1 MRRNLRAGLL
11 LLALL
16 GGCSMVPF
24 QEDLL
29 QGALFVDSLQET
41 ARFVIA
47 APEKHDEI
55 RWTQDATFFPTGDPR
70 ERTGYLLIQENESRP
85 RIHLVENGRLGE
97 RIETDTMGAPFHDAW
112 VHGDQLLV
120 IYRNFP
126 LFRVQML
133 PDRHVS
139 TEVSFDNVHGQIRGI
154 TVRYPDGEEP
164 DISVLTRDDSTNQW
178 REYRVPW
185 SGLFD
190 TDPTPLPPTF
200 SIPEG
205 PVPTA
210 ARFIR
215 TADAGYLSWGG
226 ASPQVVRWQATDPS
240 ITEATVVTTPK
251 TPLILRRATEA
262 GRLLTG
268 QRGKIS
274 QYELAPDTS
283 NELVL
288 NQTRNQGTVVRV
300 APRLYTNVTLSQ
312 RAFGEGTLV
321 ISVFEENP

>member
-1 MRRNLRAGLL
+1 MRRNLRTGLL

-70 ERTGYLLIQENESRP
+70 ERSGYLLIQENEYRTH
-85 RIHLVENGRLGE
+85 IYLVENGRLAE

-120 IYRNFP
+120 IYRNFT

-139 TEVSFDNVHGQIRGI
+139 TEVSFDTVQIRGI

-164 DISVLTRDDSTNQW
+164 DISVLTRDDSNQW

-190 TDPTPLPPTF
+190 TDPTQLPPF
-200 SIPEG
+200 RIPEG

-226 ASPQVVRWQATDPS
+226 ASPQVVRWQATNPS
-240 ITEATVVTTPK
+240 ITEATVVTTPR

-262 GRLLTG
+262 GSLLTG

-274 QYELAPDTS
+274 EYELAPDTN

-288 NQTRNQGTVVRV
+288 NQIQDQGTVVRV

-321 ISVFEENP
+321 ISVFETP

>member
-1 MRRNLRAGLL
+1 MRRNVRTGLL

-29 QGALFVDSLQET
+29 QGALFVDSLRET

-112 VHGDQLLV
+112 VHGDQLFV
-120 IYRNFP
+120 IYRSFA

-139 TEVSFDNVHGQIRGI
+139 TEVPFDNVAGQIRGI

-190 TDPTPLPPTF
+190 TPPEALPPTF

-240 ITEATVVTTPK
+240 ITEATVVNTPR

-274 QYELAPDTS
+274 KYELVPETS

>member
-1 MRRNLRAGLL
+1 MRRNVRTGLL

-120 IYRNFP
+120 IYRSFP

-178 REYRVPW
+178 REYTVPW

-190 TDPTPLPPTF
+190 TDPTRLPPTF